1 MPKKKD
7 MINEVYTIKTN
18 AELYN
23 DISSSSPLKKRKEK
37 TQEKIGE
44 SLVVENIVEKEPT
57 QKEIYQ
63 NMVLENI
70 PFVLKINSN
79 IIFDSEKQNIMNLY
93 FEDNCF
99 RLGFDVYPYDGLN
112 FKYKK

>member
-7 MINEVYTIKTN
+7 LINEVYTIKTD
-18 AELYN
+18 AELQN
-23 DISSSSPLKKRKEK
+23 DISSSAPLKKRKEK
-37 TQEKIGE
+37 IQEKIEEPIIIE
-44 SLVVENIVEKEPT
+44 SIIVKEPT

-63 NMVLENI
+63 SMISENNS
-70 PFVLKINSN
+70 FVLKINGN
-79 IIFDSEKQNIMNLY
+79 IVFDSDKGNIMQLY

-99 RLGFDVYPYDGLN
+99 RIGVDVYPYEGLN